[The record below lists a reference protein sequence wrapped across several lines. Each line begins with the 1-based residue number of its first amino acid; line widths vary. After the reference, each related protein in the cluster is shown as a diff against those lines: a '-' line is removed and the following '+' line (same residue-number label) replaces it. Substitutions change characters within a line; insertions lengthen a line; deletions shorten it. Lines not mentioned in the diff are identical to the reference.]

1 VKGRKEYGLDFIV
14 DQLTN
19 SIQNVVTGDS
29 FATEVSILAAN
40 DLSGLTKRNG
50 WLFNWKAEN
59 KDPVKEV
66 YKLNI
71 VNNPKIIQGL
81 ISLEVKEDHVFMHLV
96 ESAPFNKG

>member
-1 VKGRKEYGLDFIV
+1 MKQRKESGLDFII

-29 FATEVSILAAN
+29 FATEVSILTLN
-40 DLSGLTKRNG
+40 DLSGLTKQNG

-59 KDPVKEV
+59 KDPVKDV
-66 YKLNI
+66 YKLTI

-81 ISLEVKEDHVFMHLV
+81 IC
-96 ESAPFNKG
+96 